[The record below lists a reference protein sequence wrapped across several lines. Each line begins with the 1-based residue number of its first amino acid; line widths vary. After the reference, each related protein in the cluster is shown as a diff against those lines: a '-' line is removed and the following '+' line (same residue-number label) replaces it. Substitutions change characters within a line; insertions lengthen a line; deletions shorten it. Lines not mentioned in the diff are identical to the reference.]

1 MSRRTRAGSIS
12 LPLPENQTQMSPQPT
27 QEAAGSV
34 MGPPPVPTTS
44 IINPA
49 TGNVVATTNVPGRMP
64 EEIEEKYNKLKRKYQ
79 ELEEKHKET
88 VLQLQRSGERN
99 IKLRDERSALM
110 DRIAELQGD
119 VSRDGPQVD
128 LFGSQPNS
136 SAYSKAMISNRARQ
150 AFEANLNEAA
160 HEAQM
165 EDVDT
170 DPAST
175 SNHIGPAS
183 RQRLDQQ
190 HKERHEEDI
199 VGAGKEATPAALAP
213 PKKTPVRRTKKQT
226 AQAPRDSSTPSAS
239 VPPAQGSSSTS
250 VFAAARGD
258 GSPFTAPATS
268 SRRIILIPPVPPP
281 VETPA
286 DTPDSGSPSSMAID
300 IPHIS
305 QLQSQANPYPD
316 VAMSD
321 ANIDPRLTSNHS
333 FREAPPIPDPPNSG
347 SFQDEGGGD
356 MSIDREPHS
365 LSPSHSF
372 REAPPDP
379 ERDKLWD
386 ERRRDLL
393 LDDEE
398 LTSGDFGEVDH
409 DDFTAP
415 IYQHSEDLKL
425 TVPALVHDPYS
436 SPASLSPVT
445 PTQVPTVPLLRVN
458 SFVEIQDPS
467 VLYPVDL
474 HSQPLVKHE
483 HEGIS
488 SATLAS
494 TSFNQEEDE
503 DRSPSPAL
511 IAPIRRNPDGLPAL
525 PRDFGFCTI
534 QSLGSISPRPIFHS
548 TRYIYPIGYTI
559 LRRFLSISNPYQRTF
574 YQCCIL
580 EGPHGPRFQMIP
592 TDNPHRA
599 LIGDSADDVW
609 YAVSQAAKLMR
620 GAAVSPSRALSG
632 SERGTISGEE
642 FFGLERAE
650 VRAMI
655 QELPGAADLS
665 VDVGGKYVWTDYVE
679 DFAVLS

>member
-1 MSRRTRAGSIS
+1 
-12 LPLPENQTQMSPQPT
+12 
-27 QEAAGSV
+27 

-99 IKLRDERSALM
+99 IKLKDERSALM

-119 VSRDGPQVD
+119 VTRNGPPVD

-170 DPAST
+170 DPAAT

-183 RQRLDQQ
+183 RQRIDQQ
-190 HKERHEEDI
+190 QKERHEEEMG
-199 VGAGKEATPAALAP
+199 GAGKEATPAAFAP

-226 AQAPRDSSTPSAS
+226 TQASRDSSTPSA
-239 VPPAQGSSSTS
+239 PPAQGSSSTS
-250 VFAAARGD
+250 VFAAARSD
-258 GSPFTAPATS
+258 GSPFPAPATS
-268 SRRIILIPPVPPP
+268 SRRIILKPPVPPP
-281 VETPA
+281 VETPV

-305 QLQSQANPYPD
+305 QLQAQANPYPE
-316 VAMSD
+316 VAMAD
-321 ANIDPRLTSNHS
+321 TNIDPRLTGNHS
-333 FREAPPIPDPPNSG
+333 FREAPPTPDPPNPG
-347 SFQDEGGGD
+347 SFRDEGGGD

-379 ERDKLWD
+379 ERDKPWN
-386 ERRRDLL
+386 ESNRDLL

-398 LTSGDFGEVDH
+398 LMLGDYGEIDQE
-409 DDFTAP
+409 DDFTMP
-415 IYQHSEDLKL
+415 IYLYSEDLKL

-436 SPASLSPVT
+436 SPVSLSPVT
-445 PTQVPTVPLLRVN
+445 PTHAPTVPLLHIN
-458 SFVEIQDPS
+458 SFVDIQDPS
-467 VLYPVDL
+467 VLYPANL
-474 HSQPLVKHE
+474 PKQPLVKHE
-483 HEGIS
+483 YEDIP
-488 SATLAS
+488 SATLA
-494 TSFNQEEDE
+494 FNQEEHE
-503 DRSPSPAL
+503 DQSPSPAL
-511 IAPIRRNPDGLPAL
+511 ISPILRNPDGSPSL
-525 PRDFGFCTI
+525 PRDFGFCTV
-534 QSLGSISPRPIFHS
+534 QALGTISSRKGFHS
-548 TRYIYPIGYTI
+548 TRYIYPVGYTI

-574 YQCCIL
+574 YRCCIL
-580 EGPHGPRFQMIP
+580 DSPQGPEFQMIP

-609 YAVSQAAKLMR
+609 HAVSQAAKVVR
-620 GAAVSPSRALSG
+620 GAPLSPNRAQPAL
-632 SERGTISGEE
+632 ISGEE

-655 QELPGAADLS
+655 QELPRATELRAG
-665 VDVGGKYVWTDYVE
+665 VGGNYIWTGYVE
-679 DFAVLS
+679 DLAAPL